1 MYVQK
6 EKNYISLV
14 IYLHNDEE
22 IVEKNLL
29 GIDQIFSKYFSDFE
43 IIAVNDFSTDR
54 TIEKI
59 KGIQDQFHAPITILN
74 LSYYHGLE
82 LSMVSGQ
89 KIAIGD
95 YIYEFDTLN
104 VDYDYELLMDL
115 YRTSLTGYDIVA
127 LAPDVKPSFFNR
139 VFYRLLEISSLR
151 KMKLYT
157 ETARII
163 SRRAINRVGILN
175 NNVNYRKASY
185 HYSGLPTKHVFYK
198 PTHKMAYNQ
207 LSFSTKFNLGYE
219 IMIRYSHIASTI
231 SIGLSMLF
239 FVFSIL
245 MIGFVVGSYIVVQNI
260 ASGWTTSMMFLTISF
275 SGLFL
280 VLSMIL
286 KYLDMLLRDKT
297 VSKSYV
303 YDSIE
308 QLKNK

>member
-1 MYVQK
+1 MYEQK

-14 IYLHNDEE
+14 IYLHEDEN

-29 GIDQIFSKYFSDFE
+29 GIDQVFSKYFSDFE
-43 IIAVNDFSTDR
+43 IILVNDASQDT
-54 TIEKI
+54 TIEKV
-59 KGIQDQFHAPITILN
+59 KTIQNQFHAPITILN

-82 LSMVSGQ
+82 MAMVSGQ

-104 VDYDYELLMDL
+104 IDYDLEQLVEI
-115 YRTSLTGYDIVA
+115 YRISLTGFDIVA
-127 LAPDVKPSFFNR
+127 LTPDVKPSFFNR
-139 VFYRLLEISSLR
+139 IFYRLLEVSSLR

-163 SRRAINRVGILN
+163 SRRAVNRVGILN

-185 HYSGLPTKHVFYK
+185 HYSGLPTKHLFYK
-198 PTHKMAYNQ
+198 PNHKISYNQ

-239 FVFSIL
+239 FVFSLL
-245 MIGFVVGSYIVVQNI
+245 MIGFVVGSYIIVQNI

-297 VSKSYV
+297 ISKTYV